1 MFKIHLV
8 GATGRSPR
16 RFCYFRP
23 TISVPQLPFPDKEKI
38 MDDLEKI
45 RKEINSVDERILEA
59 LADRRKLSAQIIQ
72 AKDQLGTPI
81 RDAEREALLLENL
94 IFRGRN
100 QGLDA
105 HLITRVFHEIIDD
118 SIRSQQLHLLDY
130 GKSELKRVAFQ
141 GIEGAYSEL
150 AGRKYFAPYIN
161 QTVFAGVTTLEQV
174 VNAVEDGD
182 ADYGLLPVENTSAGS
197 INEVYDLLS
206 CAQLSIVGEEVLRI
220 EHCLLATD
228 EMPLSNIR
236 QIYSHPQALAECIK
250 FISKL
255 PNCQPMPYTD
265 SAMAVIKVKE
275 AKDPS
280 FAAIASE
287 EASRL
292 YGLKVLRRNI
302 EDQPNNYTRF
312 LILAKRP
319 ATVDL
324 RIPCK
329 TSLIISTSHEEG
341 SLLKA
346 LSLLHEY
353 KINLSKLESRPIPG
367 MPFQYLFYIDFEG
380 NAAEDRIAQALE
392 KLHSATTSMKVLGSY
407 PAQHRAKTSP
417 KIEIL
422 ASGPPEPE
430 LEPPEPVA
438 EKEEKVSYRLASRGY
453 KSDDTIISIGGTK
466 IGGPGFVVIAGPCAV
481 ESREQIRQCAR
492 YVKECGGQLLR
503 GGCFKPRTSP
513 YSFQG
518 LGFDGL
524 EMLAEAGREYDL
536 PVVTEVLSPAD
547 VEPVA
552 RYADVLQIG
561 ARNMQNFSLLSEVGR
576 SSRPVLLKRGM
587 MSTMDELLNA
597 AEYILDRG
605 NHQVILCERGIRTF
619 ETATRNTLDLGS
631 IPILKRLTH
640 LPIMVDPSHAAG
652 RRDLVIPL
660 ALAAHAVGPH
670 GLIVEIHPEPE
681 KALSDGPQSLH
692 FFEFADLMRRIYQ
705 S

>member
-1 MFKIHLV
+1 
-8 GATGRSPR
+8 
-16 RFCYFRP
+16 
-23 TISVPQLPFPDKEKI
+23 

-45 RKEINSVDERILEA
+45 RSEINSVDERILEA
-59 LADRRKLSAQIIQ
+59 LADRRKLAGQIIE
-72 AKDQLGTPI
+72 AKDHLGAPI
-81 RDAEREALLLENL
+81 RDSLREEQLLANL
-94 IFRGRN
+94 IARGRS

-130 GKSELKRVAFQ
+130 GKPDLKRVAFQ

-150 AGRKYFAPYIN
+150 AGRKYFAPYLDK
-161 QTVFAGVTTLEQV
+161 TVFTGVGTFEQV
-174 VNAVEDGD
+174 VDAVEDGD

-206 CAQLSIVGEEVLRI
+206 CAQLSIVGEEVMRI
-220 EHCLLATD
+220 EHCLLGMEDVA
-228 EMPLSNIR
+228 LSSIR
-236 QIYSHPQALAECIK
+236 QIYSHPRALAECMK
-250 FISKL
+250 FVSKL
-255 PNCQPMPYTD
+255 PNCQAIPYAEA
-265 SAMAVIKVKE
+265 AMAVIKVRDE
-275 AKDPS
+275 KDPVL
-280 FAAIASE
+280 AAIASE
-287 EASRL
+287 EAGRL

-312 LILAKRP
+312 LVLAKKP
-319 ATVDL
+319 VSVDQ

-329 TSLIISTSHEEG
+329 TSLIMATSHEEG

-346 LSLLHEY
+346 LTLLHRY

-380 NAAEDRIAQALE
+380 NTAEDRIAQALE
-392 KLHSATTSMKVLGSY
+392 KLRSATTSLKVLGSY

-417 KIEIL
+417 KIEVL
-422 ASGPPEPE
+422 AGGSPEPE
-430 LEPPEPVA
+430 PEPEATKPAA
-438 EKEEKVSYRLASRGY
+438 EKKEKVAYKLASRDR
-453 KSDDTIISIGGTK
+453 KPDDTIITVRGVR
-466 IGGPGFVVIAGPCAV
+466 IGGPDFVVIAGPCAV
-481 ESREQIRQCAR
+481 ESREQIRKCAR

-536 PVVTEVLSPAD
+536 PIVTEVLSPSD
-547 VEPVA
+547 VEPVS
-552 RYADVLQIG
+552 RFADVLQIG

-576 SSRPVLLKRGM
+576 SNRPVLLKRGM
-587 MSTMDELLNA
+587 MSTMEEFLNA
-597 AEYILDRG
+597 AEYILDSG

-631 IPILKRLTH
+631 IPILRRLTH

-652 RRDLVIPL
+652 KRDLVVPL

-670 GLIVEIHPEPE
+670 GLIVEIHPDPE
-681 KALSDGPQSLH
+681 KALSDGPQALYFH
-692 FFEFADLMRRIYQ
+692 QFADLMRRIYQ
-705 S
+705 

>member
-1 MFKIHLV
+1 
-8 GATGRSPR
+8 
-16 RFCYFRP
+16 
-23 TISVPQLPFPDKEKI
+23 
-38 MDDLEKI
+38 MDDLGKI
-45 RKEINSVDERILEA
+45 RSEINSVDARILEA
-59 LADRRKLSAQIIQ
+59 LAVRRKLSEQVIQ
-72 AKDQLGTPI
+72 AKNQSGTAI
-81 RDAEREALLLENL
+81 RDEGREEQLLENL
-94 IFRGRN
+94 IALGRS

-130 GKSELKRVAFQ
+130 GKSDLKRVAFH
-141 GIEGAYSEL
+141 GIEGAFSEL
-150 AGRKYFAPYIN
+150 AGRKYFAPYLD
-161 QTVFAGVTTLEQV
+161 QTVFAGFAAMEQV
-174 VNAVEDGD
+174 VNAIEDGD
-182 ADYGLLPVENTSAGS
+182 ADYGMLPVENTTAGS

-220 EHCLLATD
+220 EHCLLALD
-228 EMPLSNIR
+228 EVPLSGLR
-236 QIYSHPQALAECIK
+236 QVYSHPQALAQCIK

-255 PNCQPMPYTD
+255 PNCQPIPYPD
-265 SAMAVIKVKE
+265 SAMAVVKVRDE
-275 AKDPS
+275 KDPS
-280 FAAIASE
+280 LAAIASE
-287 EASRL
+287 EAGRL

-302 EDQPNNYTRF
+302 EDQQYNYTRY
-312 LILAKRP
+312 LVLAKKP

-329 TSLIISTSHEEG
+329 TSLIMATSHEEG

-346 LSLLHEY
+346 LTLLHEY
-353 KINLSKLESRPIPG
+353 RINLSKLESRPIPG
-367 MPFQYLFYIDFEG
+367 MPFQYIFYIDFEG
-380 NAAEDRIAQALE
+380 NMAEDRVAEAIE
-392 KLHSATTSMKVLGSY
+392 KLRSATTSLKVLGSY
-407 PAQHRAKTSP
+407 PTQHRTRTSP
-417 KIEIL
+417 KIEVL
-422 ASGPPEPE
+422 AGGSAEEEEVESPAA
-430 LEPPEPVA
+430 VA
-438 EKEEKVSYRLASRGY
+438 QKPKKESVSYKLASRQR
-453 KSDDTIISIGGTK
+453 KADDTIIAVRGVK
-466 IGGPGFVVIAGPCAV
+466 IGGAGFIVIAGPCAV
-481 ESREQIRQCAR
+481 ESREQIHRCAR

-518 LGFDGL
+518 LGFEGL
-524 EMLAEAGREYDL
+524 EMLVEAGREYDL

-552 RYADVLQIG
+552 RYADVLQVG

-576 SSRPVLLKRGM
+576 SNRPVLLKRGM
-587 MSTMDELLNA
+587 MSTMEEFLNA

-660 ALAAHAVGPH
+660 ALASHAVGPH
-670 GLIVEIHPEPE
+670 GLIIEIHPEPD
-681 KALSDGPQSLH
+681 KALSDGPQALH
-692 FFEFADLMRRIYQ
+692 FSEFGDLMRRIYQ
-705 S
+705 

>member
-1 MFKIHLV
+1 
-8 GATGRSPR
+8 
-16 RFCYFRP
+16 
-23 TISVPQLPFPDKEKI
+23 
-38 MDDLEKI
+38 MDELEKI
-45 RKEINSVDERILEA
+45 RSEINSVDERILEA
-59 LADRRKLSAQIIQ
+59 LASRRKLAERIIR
-72 AKDQLGTPI
+72 AKDQLGSPI
-81 RDAEREALLLENL
+81 RDALREEQMLEDL
-94 IFRGRN
+94 ISKGRSC
-100 QGLDA
+100 GLDA
-105 HLITRVFHEIIDD
+105 HLVTRVFHEIIDD

-130 GKSELKRVAFQ
+130 NKPDLKRVAFQ

-150 AGRKYFAPYIN
+150 AARKYFAPYLDH
-161 QTVFAGVTTLEQV
+161 TAMLGLPTFEQV

-182 ADYGLLPVENTSAGS
+182 AEYGLLPVENTTAGS

-220 EHCLLATD
+220 EHCLLAED
-228 EMPLSNIR
+228 EVPLGNIR
-236 QIYSHPQALAECIK
+236 QIFSHPQALAQCMK

-255 PNCQPMPYTD
+255 PNCQAMPYAD
-265 SAMAVIKVKE
+265 SAMAVKRVKE
-275 AKDPS
+275 SGDPTI
-280 FAAIASE
+280 AAIASE
-287 EASRL
+287 EAGRL

-302 EDQPNNYTRF
+302 EDQQNNFTRF
-312 LILAKRP
+312 LVLAKRSAP
-319 ATVDL
+319 IDL

-329 TSLIISTSHEEG
+329 TSLIIATSHEEG

-353 KINLSKLESRPIPG
+353 RINLSKLESRPIPG
-367 MPFQYLFYIDFEG
+367 MPFQYMFYIDFEG
-380 NAAEDRIAQALE
+380 NTAEERVATALE
-392 KLHSATTSMKVLGSY
+392 RLRSVTTSMKVLGCY
-407 PAQHRAKTSP
+407 PTQHRSKTLP

-422 ASGPPEPE
+422 AGGPAEVE
-430 LEPPEPVA
+430 QQAPEPVA
-438 EKEEKVSYRLASRGY
+438 QKKESVSYKLASRDR
-453 KSDDTIISIGGTK
+453 KPDDTIISVRGVK
-466 IGGPGFVVIAGPCAV
+466 IGGSGFVVIAGPCAV
-481 ESREQIRQCAR
+481 ESREQIHKCAR
-492 YVKECGGQLLR
+492 YVKESGGQLLR

-547 VEPVA
+547 VEQVA

-576 SSRPVLLKRGM
+576 ASRPVLLKRGM
-587 MSTMDELLNA
+587 MSTMEEFLNA

-670 GLIVEIHPEPE
+670 GIIVEIHPEPE

-692 FFEFADLMRRIYQ
+692 FFEFSDLMRRIYQ
-705 S
+705 T

>member
-1 MFKIHLV
+1 
-8 GATGRSPR
+8 
-16 RFCYFRP
+16 
-23 TISVPQLPFPDKEKI
+23 

-45 RKEINSVDERILEA
+45 RSRINSVDERILEA
-59 LADRRKLSAQIIQ
+59 LADRRKLSEQIIE
-72 AKDQLGTPI
+72 AKDQTGTPI
-81 RDAEREALLLENL
+81 RDALREEKLLENL
-94 IFRGRN
+94 IASGRS

-130 GKSELKRVAFQ
+130 GKSDLKRIAFQ

-150 AGRKYFAPYIN
+150 AGQKYFAPYLDK
-161 QTVFAGVTTLEQV
+161 TVFAGVGTLEQV
-174 VNAVEDGD
+174 VNEVEDGG
-182 ADYGLLPVENTSAGS
+182 ADYGIVPVENTAAGS

-206 CAQLSIVGEEVLRI
+206 VAQLSIVGEEVLRI
-220 EHCLLATD
+220 EHCLLALE
-228 EMPLSNIR
+228 EMPLSGIR
-236 QIYSHPQALAECIK
+236 QIYSHPQALVECMR
-250 FISKL
+250 FVAKL
-255 PNCQPMPYTD
+255 PNCQPMPYAD
-265 SAMAVIKVKE
+265 SAMAVKKVKE
-275 AKDPS
+275 TGDPS
-280 FAAIASE
+280 LAAIASE
-287 EASRL
+287 EAGRL

-302 EDQPNNYTRF
+302 EDQQNNYTRF
-312 LILAKRP
+312 LILAKKP
-319 ATVDL
+319 ASVDL

-329 TSLIISTSHEEG
+329 TSLIMATSHEEG

-346 LSLLHEY
+346 LTLLHKY

-380 NAAEDRIAQALE
+380 NTTEDRVAHAIE
-392 KLHSATTSMKVLGSY
+392 KLRSVTTSLKVLGSY
-407 PAQHRAKTSP
+407 PTQHRAKTSP
-417 KIEIL
+417 KIEVL
-422 ASGPPEPE
+422 AGGAAEPE
-430 LEPPEPVA
+430 YEAPQPA
-438 EKEEKVSYRLASRGY
+438 AKKEAVSYKLASRDR
-453 KSDDTIISIGGTK
+453 KPDDTIIAVGGVR

-481 ESREQIRQCAR
+481 ESREQIHKCAR

-518 LGFDGL
+518 LGFEGL
-524 EMLAEAGREYDL
+524 EMLAEAGKEYDL
-536 PVVTEVLSPAD
+536 PIVTEVLSPAD

-576 SSRPVLLKRGM
+576 SNRPVLLKRGM
-587 MSTMDELLNA
+587 MSTMEEFLNA

-631 IPILKRLTH
+631 IPILKALTH
-640 LPIMVDPSHAAG
+640 LPIIVDPSHAAG

-670 GLIVEIHPEPE
+670 GLVVEIHPEPE
-681 KALSDGPQSLH
+681 KALSDGPQALR
-692 FFEFADLMRRIYQ
+692 FGDFADLMRKIYQ
-705 S
+705 

>member
-1 MFKIHLV
+1 MN
-8 GATGRSPR
+8 
-16 RFCYFRP
+16 
-23 TISVPQLPFPDKEKI
+23 E
-38 MDDLEKI
+38 LEKI
-45 RKEINSVDERILEA
+45 RSEINSVDERIIEA
-59 LADRRKLSAQIIQ
+59 LAERRKLAEQVIQ
-72 AKDQLGTPI
+72 AKDQTGTPI
-81 RDAEREALLLENL
+81 RDAVREEQLLAGL
-94 IFRGRN
+94 IANGRSR
-100 QGLDA
+100 GLDA

-130 GKSELKRVAFQ
+130 GKSNLKRVAFQ

-150 AGRKYFAPYIN
+150 AGRKYFAPYLDH
-161 QTVFAGVTTLEQV
+161 TLFVGAETLEQV
-174 VNAVEDGD
+174 VNTVEDED
-182 ADYGLLPVENTSAGS
+182 ADYGLVPVENTTAGS

-220 EHCLLATD
+220 EHCLLAV
-228 EMPLSNIR
+228 EEVPLASIR
-236 QIYSHPQALAECIK
+236 QIYSHSQALAECMK
-250 FISKL
+250 FVSKL
-255 PNCQPMPYTD
+255 SNCQGLPYAD
-265 SAMAVIKVKE
+265 SAMAVKKVKE
-275 AKDPS
+275 ENDPS
-280 FAAIASE
+280 LAAIGSE
-287 EASRL
+287 EAGRL

-302 EDQPNNYTRF
+302 EDQQNNYTRF
-312 LILAKRP
+312 LVLAKKPSRI
-319 ATVDL
+319 DL

-329 TSLIISTSHEEG
+329 TSLIMATPHEEG
-341 SLLKA
+341 ALLKA

-367 MPFQYLFYIDFEG
+367 MPFQYIFYIDFEG
-380 NAAEDRIAQALE
+380 NMAEERVAQALE
-392 KLHSATTSMKVLGSY
+392 KLRSATTSLKVLGSY
-407 PAQHRAKTSP
+407 PTQHRSKTLP

-422 ASGPPEPE
+422 AGGPPASEQEPQ
-430 LEPPEPVA
+430 EPAAPPMEA
-438 EKEEKVSYRLASRGY
+438 VSYKLASRER
-453 KSDDTIISIGGTK
+453 KTDDTVIDVRGVK

-481 ESREQIRQCAR
+481 ETREQIRKCAR
-492 YVKECGGQLLR
+492 QVKECGGQLLR

-524 EMLAEAGREYDL
+524 QMLVEAGREYDL

-547 VEPVA
+547 VEPVS
-552 RYADVLQIG
+552 RYADVLQVG

-576 SSRPVLLKRGM
+576 ASRPVLLKRGM
-587 MSTMDELLNA
+587 MSTMEEFLNA

-640 LPIMVDPSHAAG
+640 LPILVDPSHAAG

-681 KALSDGPQSLH
+681 KALSDGPQALRFSD
-692 FFEFADLMRRIYQ
+692 FADLMRRIYQ
-705 S
+705 G